1 MLAYKGTQ
9 LSSQKSISICW
20 ISHVAGG
27 VVINLGQVSLHLCHV
42 EGSIW
47 PLCSSVCGMKRRK
60 STNFF
65 LFFSDRLETH
75 YCQSEFTRFCDLSN
89 LPTAHTATNK
99 AFVRIRLNN
108 IFFYTIT
115 YKYKYNCWTQD
126 GSSLAVM
133 SSVRVKCSVLA
144 QSQIPTLVLINAGHL
159 VLKIISFC
167 IGAALKHFFPLG
179 ASEKAAHHSK
189 HSTKQYT

>member
-1 MLAYKGTQ
+1 MLFAFFLHLPCHMLVYKGTQ
-9 LSSQKSISICW
+9 LSSQKAISICW

-27 VVINLGQVSLHLCHV
+27 VVINLGEVSLHLCHA

-60 STNFF
+60 SKHFF

-75 YCQSEFTRFCDLSN
+75 FQSEFTCFCDLSN
-89 LPTAHTATNK
+89 LPTARTATNK
-99 AFVRIRLNN
+99 VFVRIRLNN

-126 GSSLAVM
+126 GSSLTVM

-144 QSQIPTLVLINAGHL
+144 
-159 VLKIISFC
+159 
-167 IGAALKHFFPLG
+167 
-179 ASEKAAHHSK
+179 
-189 HSTKQYT
+189 

>member
-1 MLAYKGTQ
+1 M
-9 LSSQKSISICW
+9 
-20 ISHVAGG
+20 SHVAEG
-27 VVINLGQVSLHLCHV
+27 VVINLGEVSLHLCHA
-42 EGSIW
+42 EGSIQ

-60 STNFF
+60 SNTDFF

-75 YCQSEFTRFCDLSN
+75 YCQSEFTCFCDLSN

-99 AFVRIRLNN
+99 AFVRIKLNN

-115 YKYKYNCWTQD
+115 YKQKYNCWTQD

-159 VLKIISFC
+159 VLKIISFY
-167 IGAALKHFFPLG
+167 IGAALKHFFHLVQVKRQPTT
-179 ASEKAAHHSK
+179 ASTRQSNILKD
-189 HSTKQYT
+189 STKAKSIIN